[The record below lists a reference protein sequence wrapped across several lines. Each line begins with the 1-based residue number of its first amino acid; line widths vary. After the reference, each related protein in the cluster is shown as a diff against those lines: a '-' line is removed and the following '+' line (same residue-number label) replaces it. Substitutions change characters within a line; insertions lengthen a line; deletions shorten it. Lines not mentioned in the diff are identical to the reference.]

1 MSKMME
7 NLEGRDLFSV
17 SISVTV
23 DPAPP
28 SPIPVPYPNVSV
40 SVDAK
45 VSPKEIV
52 ITKTIDKTSTPIFQ

>member
-1 MSKMME
+1 MSTMME
-7 NLEGRDLFSV
+7 SLEGRDLFSV

-40 SVDAK
+40 SVESK
-45 VSPKEIV
+45 VAPKEIV
-52 ITKTIDKTSTPIFQ
+52 IVKKIDKSSTPIFQ

>member
-1 MSKMME
+1 MSRMME

-40 SVDAK
+40 SVEAK
-45 VSPKEIV
+45 VAPKEIV
-52 ITKTIDKTSTPIFQ
+52 ITKKIDKSSTPIFQ